1 MSIKLTQDNINRR
14 IRAVLK
20 LAVNLDNYFII
31 LVETWQE
38 VTGIEPVVI
47 SLLEYYLII
56 SEPIDLV
63 NYSHYSPRF
72 ALFINQRTNVPS
84 GTDISA
90 EA

>member
-1 MSIKLTQDNINRR
+1 MSIKLTQDNTNRR

-20 LAVNLDNYFII
+20 LAVNLDNYLII
-31 LVETWQE
+31 LVETWHE

-56 SEPIDLV
+56 SEPINLV

-72 ALFINQRTNVPS
+72 ALFIHQRTNVPS